1 MNWVAFLLHS
11 TGHSIFKST
20 WQFTGKTIPI
30 KTRRASQSFGPTLP
44 CLFLIFEIKLP
55 QMIVSYKWQNK
66 TPKNVVSMVGI
77 RTGTAEWNKSTGLP
91 LCVCFLEDV
100 LIFMLITCFSFQS
113 QPILNIFIAFLPP
126 EPLVK
131 LFRRSLSMQLQSTVG
146 RAATADTGGL
156 QFMNRHRQSVQNFL

>member
-30 KTRRASQSFGPTLP
+30 KTRRASQNFGPTLP
-44 CLFLIFEIKLP
+44 SLFSIFEIKLP
-55 QMIVSYKWQNK
+55 HILVSYKWKNK
-66 TPKNVVSMVGI
+66 TPKNVDSMPGI
-77 RTGTAEWNKSTGLP
+77 RTGVSEYMCLLFGR
-91 LCVCFLEDV
+91 CFDLYAYY
-100 LIFMLITCFSFQS
+100 LFFIFQS
-113 QPILNIFIAFLPP
+113 QPILNIFTAFLPP

-131 LFRRSLSMQLQSTVG
+131 PFRRSLSMQLQSTVG